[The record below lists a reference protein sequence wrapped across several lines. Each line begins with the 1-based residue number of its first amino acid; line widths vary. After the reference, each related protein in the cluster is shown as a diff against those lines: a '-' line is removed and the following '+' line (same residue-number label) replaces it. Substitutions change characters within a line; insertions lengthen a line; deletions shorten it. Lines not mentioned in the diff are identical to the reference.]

1 MAIFLNIIVIIILV
15 MISNRQLN
23 INDQGLAE
31 NFESEQ
37 YKRYTWM
44 EYELFLQPHIL
55 ERCLSRLI
63 KVQEIKGFEFY
74 PISEERINSYIRLLN
89 NTFDYNHL
97 KYRSDD
103 DLGDITKAISNLGKS
118 GINYIRSV
126 DNVIDVNKPVL
137 LHYGIEHLSAFYLN
151 FHFNF
156 TEVNKNF

>member
-1 MAIFLNIIVIIILV
+1 

-63 KVQEIKGFEFY
+63 KAQDIKGFEFY
-74 PISEERINSYIRLLN
+74 PISEERFNSYINLLSKN
-89 NTFDYNHL
+89 FDHDNL
-97 KYRSDD
+97 KYRPDD

-118 GINYIRSV
+118 KFIYRYIRFFL
-126 DNVIDVNKPVL
+126 NKPIN
-137 LHYGIEHLSAFYLN
+137 GFRN
-151 FHFNF
+151 
-156 TEVNKNF
+156 